1 MAAGRFDEAAR
12 LYAEIVRELPDE
24 PGMRLNLGMALSMAG
39 QPREALSHLETAA
52 RLRPGLLPAA
62 LFLGMTHMELGQPAL
77 AVDPLQRFVTAQ
89 PDHLEARQML
99 ADAFLLLGRYTYESQ
114 VLTNI
119 D

>member
-1 MAAGRFDEAAR
+1 MGALVLAGTPTAAGPPSEELAARARQGRVAMAAGRFDEAAR

-62 LFLGMTHMELGQPAL
+62 LFLRMPHMALGISCQ
-77 AVDPLQRFVTAQ
+77 
-89 PDHLEARQML
+89 
-99 ADAFLLLGRYTYESQ
+99 
-114 VLTNI
+114 
-119 D
+119 